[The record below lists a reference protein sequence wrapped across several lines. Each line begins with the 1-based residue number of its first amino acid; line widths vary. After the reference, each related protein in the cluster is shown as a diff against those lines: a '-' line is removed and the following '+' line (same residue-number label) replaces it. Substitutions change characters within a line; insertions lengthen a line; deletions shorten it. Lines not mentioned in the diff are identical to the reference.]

1 MLRLAAEG
9 SRRIDSDPTLPR
21 LETPMPKTPSLTCCV
36 LLFGCALAAFAQCP
50 APANRAP
57 AKRINVSGGVLA
69 RGLQKENLPAYPDAA
84 LQQDIQGAIVLSV
97 LVDETGHMLEAKA
110 LSGEPVLAQAA
121 LDAVC
126 GYQFRPYL
134 INGLPVAVGSQM
146 IFDFTIKGHGA
157 KATGHVKYE
166 K

>member
-21 LETPMPKTPSLTCCV
+21 LEIPVLKSCALTFCV
-36 LLFGCALAAFAQCP
+36 LLTSCAFAASAQCP
-50 APANRAP
+50 APANPGP
-57 AKRINVSGGVLA
+57 AKRINVSHEVLA
-69 RGLQKENLPAYPDAA
+69 LGLQKENLPSYPDAA
-84 LQQDIQGAIVLSV
+84 LQQKVHGAIVLSV
-97 LVDETGHMLEAKA
+97 LVDETGHVLEAKA
-110 LSGEPVLAQAA
+110 PRGDPVLARAA

-126 GYQFRPYL
+126 DFQFRAYF
-134 INGLPVAVGSQM
+134 INAHPVAVGSQM
-146 IFDFTIKGHGA
+146 TFNFTIKGHGA

>member
-9 SRRIDSDPTLPR
+9 SRSIDSDPTLPR
-21 LETPMPKTPSLTCCV
+21 LEIPVLKSCALTFCV
-36 LLFGCALAAFAQCP
+36 LLTGCAFAASAQCP
-50 APANRAP
+50 APANPGP
-57 AKRINVSGGVLA
+57 AKRINVSHEVLA
-69 RGLQKENLPAYPDAA
+69 LGLQKETLPSYPDAA
-84 LQQDIQGAIVLSV
+84 LQQKVHWAIVLSV

-134 INGLPVAVGSQM
+134 INGLQVAVGSQM